1 MEYTRDF
8 NAKRYIKNI
17 RRWLGGIKWEK
28 LQKHENCIK
37 KQ

>member
-28 LQKHENCIK
+28 WF
-37 KQ
+37 